1 MRSIRLKLFL
11 LSLSILFACSVT
23 LMLALRAKTTQ
34 TNHRYCPDN
43 QGENS
48 KSELLTQA
56 STFGQEWPRFR
67 GPNGQGLSNART
79 IPTRWTAEDYNWKVC
94 LAGDGHSSPVV
105 WGDKVFITS
114 VGRRGKTGFV
124 QAFRISDGKMLWEKE
139 YRLKSRR
146 LSSLAS
152 CASATPSVDNKRIYA
167 LWHLED
173 VSMLVALD
181 HGGNEMWNKSFVGKQ
196 TLHGAG
202 SSPVVYRDI
211 VVFTHEQGNDP
222 GAIKSTWVAVD
233 STTGTTR
240 WTIERDS
247 NKFVSHSTPCLYPCN
262 AEAKQQA
269 SELVFTSCAH
279 GMTGVDPLKGTINW
293 EVKSAFPNRTVSSPV
308 IAGELVVGTCG
319 EKGSGKHLIAVKPPT
334 KGSGL
339 KAEVVYKVEGRAI
352 PFVSTPVVKDGFL
365 FTFHDGGKVSCL
377 DVKTGN
383 QLWCER
389 PAGRF
394 YGSPVCVADRI
405 YCITHNGQVV
415 VIKAADEYELL
426 AVNDLDE
433 KSYSTPA
440 VSGERMFLR
449 TYSHLICIG
458 GSRK

>member
-1 MRSIRLKLFL
+1 MRSIRLKSFF
-11 LSLSILFACSVT
+11 LSLSVLFACSI
-23 LMLALRAKTTQ
+23 
-34 TNHRYCPDN
+34 
-43 QGENS
+43 
-48 KSELLTQA
+48 
-56 STFGQEWPRFR
+56 TFGQEWARFR

-79 IPTRWTAEDYNWKVC
+79 IPVRWTAEDYNWKVS
-94 LAGDGHSSPVV
+94 LAGNGHSSPVV

-114 VGRRGKTGFV
+114 SDRRGKTGFV
-124 QAFRISDGKMLWEKE
+124 QALRKIFTRSGDRREETGFVQAFRTSDGKMLWQKE
-139 YRLKSRR
+139 YRLNSRR

-152 CASATPSVDNKRIYA
+152 CASATPSVDNKRIYV

-173 VSMLVALD
+173 ASMLVALD
-181 HGGNEMWNKSFVGKQ
+181 HEGNEMWNKSFVGKQ
-196 TLHGAG
+196 TLHGSG

-211 VVFTHEQGNDP
+211 VVFTHEQKNDP

-233 STTGTTR
+233 SATGQTR
-240 WTIERDS
+240 WTIERDNS
-247 NKFVSHSTPCLYPCN
+247 EFVSHSTPCLYPCN
-262 AEAKQQA
+262 AEAKKQA
-269 SELVFTSCAH
+269 TELVFTSCAH
-279 GMTGVDPLKGTINW
+279 GMTGVDPVKGIINW
-293 EVKSAFPNRTVSSPV
+293 EIKSGFPNRTVSSPV

-334 KGSGL
+334 NASGL
-339 KAEVVYKVEGRAI
+339 KAEVVYKVAGSAI

-383 QLWCER
+383 QLWCEK

-394 YGSPVCVADRI
+394 YGSPVCVGDRI
-405 YCITHNGQVV
+405 YCITQNGQVV
-415 VIKAADEYELL
+415 VIKAADKYELL